1 MGDTSIIARRLKNG
15 HVQYG
20 WSGNGGYF
28 KNVGNRLLWW
38 YYVIPGP
45 FRIKMPLEL
54 IKNRL
59 DEDDYEFDF
68 RDEVEA
74 KVASFILQDY
84 QKYDSAFT
92 DFLKNKGY
100 DAKTVLEEISEDGL
114 PSSYKLFERY
124 PYVYK
129 YFDDWIL
136 IKTNADNTEI
146 SEIIVKKR
154 SKKHVE
160 TCNW

>member
-1 MGDTSIIARRLKNG
+1 MDF
-15 HVQYG
+15 VDY
-20 WSGNGGYF
+20 GYF
-28 KNVGNRLLWW
+28 YDIDHRW
-38 YYVIPGP
+38 YYVIPGS

-74 KVASFILQDY
+74 KVSSFILQNY
-84 QKYDSAFT
+84 QKYDFAFA

-100 DAKTVLEEISEDGL
+100 DAEKILEEISEDGL
-114 PSSYKLFERY
+114 ASSYKLFERF
-124 PYVYK
+124 PYIYK

>member
-1 MGDTSIIARRLKNG
+1 MDF
-15 HVQYG
+15 VDY
-20 WSGNGGYF
+20 GYF
-28 KNVGNRLLWW
+28 YDIDHKW
-38 YYVIPGP
+38 YYIIPGP

-59 DEDDYEFDF
+59 DEEDHEFDF
-68 RDEVEA
+68 RDEVGA

-84 QKYDSAFT
+84 QKYDSAFA

-100 DAKTVLEEISEDGL
+100 DEETTLEKISEDGL
-114 PSSYKLFERY
+114 PSNYKLFERY
-124 PYVYK
+124 PSIYK
-129 YFDDWIL
+129 YFDDWVL

-154 SKKHVE
+154 SKIHVE

>member
-1 MGDTSIIARRLKNG
+1 
-15 HVQYG
+15 
-20 WSGNGGYF
+20 
-28 KNVGNRLLWW
+28 
-38 YYVIPGP
+38 
-45 FRIKMPLEL
+45 MPLEL

-59 DEDDYEFDF
+59 DEEDHEFDF
-68 RDEVEA
+68 RDEVGA

-84 QKYDSAFT
+84 QKYDSAFA

-100 DAKTVLEEISEDGL
+100 DEETTLEKISEDGL
-114 PSSYKLFERY
+114 PSNYKLFERY
-124 PYVYK
+124 PSIYK
-129 YFDDWIL
+129 YFDDWVL

-154 SKKHVE
+154 SKIHVE

>member
-1 MGDTSIIARRLKNG
+1 
-15 HVQYG
+15 
-20 WSGNGGYF
+20 
-28 KNVGNRLLWW
+28 
-38 YYVIPGP
+38 
-45 FRIKMPLEL
+45 MPLEL
-54 IKNRL
+54 IKTRL

-100 DAKTVLEEISEDGL
+100 D
-114 PSSYKLFERY
+114 
-124 PYVYK
+124 
-129 YFDDWIL
+129 
-136 IKTNADNTEI
+136 
-146 SEIIVKKR
+146 
-154 SKKHVE
+154 VE

>member
-1 MGDTSIIARRLKNG
+1 MDF
-15 HVQYG
+15 VDY
-20 WSGNGGYF
+20 GYF
-28 KNVGNRLLWW
+28 YDIDHRW

-74 KVASFILQDY
+74 KVSSFILQDY
-84 QKYDSAFT
+84 QKYDSAFA

-114 PSSYKLFERY
+114 PSPYKLFERY
-124 PYVYK
+124 LYIYK
-129 YFDDWIL
+129 YFDDWVL

-146 SEIIVKKR
+146 AEIIVKKR